1 MGSLM
6 LTQRLSENMVG
17 NACMYQEELG
27 RQLPSGN
34 AKAMGL
40 ASQAGEAY
48 QRQTQTEMGL
58 GLWRKAIT
66 SEAATPSRLDGAGS
80 GYSSKPIHTKR
91 QFDGVILHAA
101 FFCPYL
107 RLRLGLRPWG
117 LWGWGGGMASERARV
132 WGIGSS

>member
-48 QRQTQTEMGL
+48 QRLTQTEMGL

-117 LWGWGGGMASERARV
+117 LGLRAVAWRASARV
-132 WGIGSS
+132 WSV